1 MNPIQKRKLIQI
13 LTQERIQNDIINY
26 TNNNLI
32 EIINLI
38 TKIYKY
44 IDETNNIE
52 SLYSKNILETITNY
66 KPKKQLFLKVELPN
80 EIINHYQKRHL
91 EEKRKEN
98 NIKNQTPFYYTTY
111 ELLTIDNNFKYQGT
125 KLTGD
130 IQKDYN
136 KLSTDERNNQIN
148 SSYDI
153 NIQNIINNPNTI
165 SLIQENDT
173 YTVEDG
179 RHRLTYI
186 LKNGK
191 PQTIPVKIKKSF
203 PNQNINKILNIL
215 KKKYNTLI
223 IKNNPSNNDINLLL
237 IIKNSYYKIENETQL
252 YDFFNLLD
260 NNNNINKYYI
270 GTFNRILNPSL
281 YKEYQQI
288 IKQKEQQLG
297 KYIYTLNYDEI
308 IKIFNIN
315 DITFYKIF
323 TIYQENYQYESLKQ
337 NKNAHTKWAFFISNY

>member
-1 MNPIQKRKLIQI
+1 MNKLQKTKLIQI
-13 LTQERIQNDIINY
+13 LTQDPIQNEIIKI
-26 TNNNLI
+26 TNNNI
-32 EIINLI
+32 TEIINLI

-52 SLYSKNILETITNY
+52 ALYTQNILNTITTY
-66 KPKKQLFLKVELPN
+66 KPKNKIFLKIELPN
-80 EIINHYQKRHL
+80 EIINHYQKLLL
-91 EEKRKEN
+91 EQKRKQQ
-98 NIKNQTPFYYTTY
+98 KTTSSPFYYTTY
-111 ELLTIDNNFKYQGT
+111 ELLTIDENFKYQGT
-125 KLTGD
+125 KLSGN
-130 IQKDYN
+130 IQKDYT
-136 KLSTDERNNQIN
+136 KLSTDERNNQI
-148 SSYDI
+148 STSYEQ

-165 SLIQENDT
+165 SLIKENNT

-186 LKNGK
+186 IKNKK

-203 PNQNINKILNIL
+203 PNENINKILNIL

-223 IKNNPSNNDINLLL
+223 IKNNPSNDNINLLL
-237 IIKNSYYKIENETQL
+237 IIKDSYYKIENETQL

-260 NNNNINKYYI
+260 NNKQINKYYQ

-308 IKIFNIN
+308 IKLFNIN
-315 DITFYKIF
+315 NITFYKIF
-323 TIYQENYQYESLKQ
+323 TIYQENYLYETIKP
-337 NKNAHTKWAFFISNY
+337 NKNVHTKWTFF

>member
-1 MNPIQKRKLIQI
+1 MNNIQKRKLIQI
-13 LTQERIQNDIINY
+13 LTQDPIQNEIIKI
-26 TNNNLI
+26 TNNNLND
-32 EIINLI
+32 IINLI

-44 IDETNNIE
+44 IDETNNIN
-52 SLYSKNILETITNY
+52 SLYDKNILTTITTY
-66 KPKKQLFLKVELPN
+66 KPKNKIFLKIELPP
-80 EIINHYQKRHL
+80 EIINHYQRKLL
-91 EEKRKEN
+91 EEKRKKE
-98 NIKNQTPFYYTTY
+98 KTKTTSPFYYTTY
-111 ELLTIDNNFKYQGT
+111 ELLTIDENFKYQGT

-130 IQKDYN
+130 IQKDYL
-136 KLSTDERNNQIN
+136 KLSTDERNNQI
-148 SSYDI
+148 STSYEQ

-165 SLIQENDT
+165 SLIEENNT

-186 LKNGK
+186 IKNK
-191 PQTIPVKIKKSF
+191 TPQQIPVRIKKSF
-203 PNQNINKILNIL
+203 SNENINKILNIL

-223 IKNNPSNNDINLLL
+223 IKNNPSNNNINLLL
-237 IIKNSYYKIENETQL
+237 IIKDSYYKIENETQL

-260 NNNNINKYYI
+260 NNNNINKYYQ

-308 IKIFNIN
+308 IKLFNIN
-315 DITFYKIF
+315 NITFYKIF
-323 TIYQENYQYESLKQ
+323 TIYQENYLYETIKP
-337 NKNAHTKWAFFISNY
+337 NKNVHTK